1 MFLGNEKLH
10 LLYFKQVPFLP
21 SIWGTHISLCTLLK
35 AVLHSRKSMQLLFF
49 QLIKPNSRLDQ
60 KFCQL
65 FFHCDAIVDKLS
77 KLGQISCVIS
87 YYMEIK
93 DSLYLSKFFVNVLKN
108 WCTKWERLTL
118 CKIFDGKCEKG
129 TPLTSLS
136 QILQSIFKVTYRNPA
151 TIESSKLETIYI
163 FLRSKI
169 WSSVVFWEF
178 GNSTILVT
186 S

>member
-1 MFLGNEKLH
+1 MKSFIYFTSSKCHFYQVFEARTYLSALYLKRYCTPEKA
-10 LLYFKQVPFLP
+10 
-21 SIWGTHISLCTLLK
+21 CN
-35 AVLHSRKSMQLLFF
+35 LFF